1 MHGLAIEKSG
11 RIRCQIIVALNS
23 QARLERRGEDT
34 YHTIINISSMY
45 DGKLSREKY
54 KATDNALMQHQ
65 LKKSVGGLG
74 HKSVLHICK
83 YCKNCRIK

>member
-34 YHTIINISSMY
+34 NHTIINISSMY

-65 LKKSVGGLG
+65 LKKSVAGLG
-74 HKSVLHICK
+74 HKSVLYICK
-83 YCKNCRIK
+83 YCKN